1 MTTKTAGNRIKTATK
16 EMKKILLAAVL
27 LAGTMAVAM
36 AQAVIVQQND
46 EQECMEMQIAE
57 NEFAGNNNSCT
68 LTVFYSDG
76 SKASSV
82 KVTTVV
88 SGGIGC
94 MCGRVFYTDYKGVV
108 TLSWSE
114 GCYLK
119 KVYVEGNGYDAD
131 YFKNDGKYSLTL
143 NTK

>member
-57 NEFAGNNNSCT
+57 NEFAGNNTCT